1 MPTNKRLGWQKF
13 KNIYIGIHVCV
24 NVCYRM
30 LLHKNEFKL
39 KKGTGFHLDQFLLG
53 IVTMLCGMFGLPY
66 MCPATVRSVAH
77 VSALAVMS
85 RTHAPGEKPKL
96 LEVKDQ
102 RVTNIVMNILI
113 GMYVG
118 SAIIFFR
125 KLWELWQLLNIGVNL
140 FQNPRHSWL
149 CTTGR
154 LFQVEMVWHSRVD

>member
-1 MPTNKRLGWQKF
+1 MLEK
-13 KNIYIGIHVCV
+13 KNLLKQHSTACFS
-24 NVCYRM
+24 NFFYRM

-53 IVTMLCGMFGLPY
+53 IVMLLCGLFGLPF

-102 RVTNIVMNILI
+102 RLTNIVMNILI
-113 GMYVG
+113 G
-118 SAIIFFR
+118 
-125 KLWELWQLLNIGVNL
+125 K
-140 FQNPRHSWL
+140 
-149 CTTGR
+149 
-154 LFQVEMVWHSRVD
+154 